1 MPQNIFANPWQ
12 WCSILILKK
21 RFSWHLETATN
32 YPNIQVLP
40 KVQLIKLQVENQL
53 SPSSLGDLV
62 TWHMTNSILFVEQMI
77 HSQRLICLLEILKHN
92 NFDAQYHRSL
102 AQKYWWMQ
110 TKCEPI
116 WGPEK
121 SFDTVDHDILLSKL
135 SAPGVTKKAHCCFT
149 SYLKTEHESA
159 PQEAQIV
166 AFLKDL
172 VRSSYYFSYT

>member
-1 MPQNIFANPWQ
+1 MLSITEAWHKNIDECKQNVNLF
-12 WCSILILKK
+12 
-21 RFSWHLETATN
+21 
-32 YPNIQVLP
+32 
-40 KVQLIKLQVENQL
+40 
-53 SPSSLGDLV
+53 GD
-62 TWHMTNSILFVEQMI
+62 
-77 HSQRLICLLEILKHN
+77 
-92 NFDAQYHRSL
+92 
-102 AQKYWWMQ
+102 
-110 TKCEPI
+110 
-116 WGPEK
+116 PEK